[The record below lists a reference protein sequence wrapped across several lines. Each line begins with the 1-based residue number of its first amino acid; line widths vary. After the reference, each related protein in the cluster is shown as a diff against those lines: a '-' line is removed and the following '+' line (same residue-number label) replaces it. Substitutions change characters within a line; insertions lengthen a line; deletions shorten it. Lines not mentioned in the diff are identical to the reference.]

1 MSSGSKKMATRNI
14 ATTIVA
20 RSSLTKKAIMVNK
33 QYSNAFFVSGC
44 ILENMDF

>member
-20 RSSLTKKAIMVNK
+20 RSSLTKKSDN
-33 QYSNAFFVSGC
+33 G
-44 ILENMDF
+44 

>member
-33 QYSNAFFVSGC
+33 ADTILKRFFCKWLYS
-44 ILENMDF
+44 